1 MEDKL
6 MQGMTPDFQKRQ
18 MPAASLII
26 AVSVAATGL
35 LVTLVSKAMG
45 HKAKSAAPVNTPTPA
60 ATPVV
65 ESPPAV

>member
-1 MEDKL
+1 

-26 AVSVAATGL
+26 AASVAATGL

-45 HKAKSAAPVNTPTPA
+45 NRKAASTPPANAPVPEAPPA
-60 ATPVV
+60 ATPK
-65 ESPPAV
+65 PAA